1 MAGLLTDLDIVNAAC
16 AAIGEAPLQSLD
28 EEIDAGQSAALL
40 YNAVLEFNL
49 DIYKFSFAKQIRQL
63 SKNALGQALAG
74 YTTVFDMP
82 AERIGN
88 PLYVTD
94 DPTDNARRFSEYA
107 IVGAQIHA
115 SVSPLY
121 AMILFRA
128 PVYNW
133 SGAFKMMTI
142 TALAANFAI
151 PMCHDRALAEE
162 KKQAAYGTPSDDFR
176 GGMMRAAINAD
187 SFTNPGRTQDRD
199 NNPLTNSWRSQG

>member
-28 EEIDAGQSAALL
+28 DEIDAGQSAALL
-40 YNAVLEFNL
+40 YNAVLEYNL
-49 DIYKFSFAKQIRQL
+49 DVYKFSFAKQIRQL
-63 SKNALGQALAG
+63 SKNALAPALAG

-94 DPTDNARRFSEYA
+94 DPTDHMRRFSEYA

-133 SGAFKMMTI
+133 SGAFKMLMI
-142 TALAANFAI
+142 EALAASFAI

-162 KKQAAYGTPSDDFR
+162 KHRSAYGTPSDDFR
-176 GGMMRAAINAD
+176 GGRMRAAINAD
-187 SFTNPGRTQDRD
+187 SFTNPPRPQDRD
-199 NNPLTNSWRSQG
+199 SNPLTAAWAS